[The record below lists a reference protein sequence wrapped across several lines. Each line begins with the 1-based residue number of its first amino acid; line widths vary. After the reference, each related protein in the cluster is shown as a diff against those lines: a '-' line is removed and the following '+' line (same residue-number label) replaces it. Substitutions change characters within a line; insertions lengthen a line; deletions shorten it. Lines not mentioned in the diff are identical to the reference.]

1 MVATMTEEEMALLK
15 ELALKEKALDDRL
28 RRLEMMIE
36 KILLAMGI
44 SPH

>member
-1 MVATMTEEEMALLK
+1 MATMTEEEMALVK

-28 RRLEMMIE
+28 QRIEMILERIA
-36 KILLAMGI
+36 IAMGI